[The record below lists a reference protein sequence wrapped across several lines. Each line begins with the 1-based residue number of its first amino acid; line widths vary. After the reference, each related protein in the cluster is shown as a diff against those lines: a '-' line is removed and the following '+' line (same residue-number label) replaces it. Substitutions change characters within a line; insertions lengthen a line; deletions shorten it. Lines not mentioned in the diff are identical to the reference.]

1 MKVTRFLLA
10 ALALTS
16 SGCVYANTA
25 ANTAADNVR
34 LSAMPS
40 KASVMGNECTNRS
53 IQPFARSKESSL
65 SDDALRV
72 ALTLITGVAG
82 ASGHTVACSEHS
94 AL

>member
-1 MKVTRFLLA
+1 MKRTRFLLA
-10 ALALTS
+10 ALVLIA
-16 SGCVYANTA
+16 SGRVF

-40 KASVMGNECTNRS
+40 KPSVMGNECTNRS

-82 ASGHTVACSEHS
+82 ASGHTVACGEHS